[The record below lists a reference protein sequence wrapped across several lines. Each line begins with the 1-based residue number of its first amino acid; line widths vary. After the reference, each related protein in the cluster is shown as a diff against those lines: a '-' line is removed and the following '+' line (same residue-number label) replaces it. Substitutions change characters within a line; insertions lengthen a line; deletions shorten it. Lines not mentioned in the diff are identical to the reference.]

1 MKQRRGSEAQL
12 FNQARVGRIAQAQGR
27 VEKSQPLAARVRVVV
42 IERCDQV
49 APLRV
54 EKSGECPGIVA
65 HAHHV
70 DPTGAALI
78 DPAGASR
85 VASLCAREIP

>member
-1 MKQRRGSEAQL
+1 MKQRSGTEAQL
-12 FNQARVGRIAQAQGR
+12 FDQARVGRIAQAQGR
-27 VEKSQPLAARVRVVV
+27 VEESQPRAARVRVVV

-65 HAHHV
+65 HAYHV
-70 DPTGAALI
+70 NPAFI
-78 DPAGASR
+78 DPAGLCR
-85 VASLCAREIP
+85 LASLCAREIP

>member
-1 MKQRRGSEAQL
+1 M

-65 HAHHV
+65 HPHHV
-70 DPTGAALI
+70 NPAFIDPTGAY
-78 DPAGASR
+78 R

>member
-1 MKQRRGSEAQL
+1 LKQRRGSEAQL

-27 VEKSQPLAARVRVVV
+27 VEKSQSLAARVRVVV

-70 DPTGAALI
+70 DPALI